1 MARGTFSAMLAL
13 FLVLNVPSCGG
24 DGDDTVND
32 PNTEPLATA
41 AAADGVLLCDFV
53 PEPAVLVA
61 LGREEVAGQGHIS
74 RGNDGSVSTGRCR
87 IFAEGA
93 PDPAAEVTVLGAH
106 SAEGARVLQVIA
118 DEDPDYV
125 FPDDLGPGYGFAE
138 DSFLGENGVEGRGGA
153 TTRALWGDNV
163 IQVAINDR
171 AEGRDAMADA
181 VALTQQIAQVLE
193 LPKEPSQP
201 YPTP

>member
-1 MARGTFSAMLAL
+1 MARRMVSAMLGL
-13 FLVLNVPSCGG
+13 LVLLVPSCADDGG
-24 DGDDTVND
+24 DTVN
-32 PNTEPLATA
+32 NANSEPLPTTA
-41 AAADGVLLCDFV
+41 APDGVLLCDFV
-53 PEPAVLVA
+53 PDSAVREA
-61 LGREEVAGQGHIS
+61 LGRDEVTGQGHIN

-87 IFAEGA
+87 VFAEGA
-93 PDPAAEVTVLGAH
+93 ADPAVEVTVLAAH
-106 SAEGARVLQVIA
+106 SAEGTRVFQVLA

-125 FPDDLGPGYGFAE
+125 FPDGLGPGYGFAK
-138 DSFLGENGVEGRGGA
+138 DRFLGENGVQGRGGA
-153 TTRALWGDNV
+153 TTRVLWGDSV
-163 IQVAINDR
+163 VQVVINDQ